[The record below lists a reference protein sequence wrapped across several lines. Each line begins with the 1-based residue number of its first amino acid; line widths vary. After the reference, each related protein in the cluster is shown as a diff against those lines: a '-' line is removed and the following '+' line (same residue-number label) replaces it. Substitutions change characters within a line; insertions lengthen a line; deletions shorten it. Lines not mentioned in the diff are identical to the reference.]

1 MPSPPPV
8 LMVTNGRRFFNASL
22 EVVGRDTVATGL
34 GPVSALQVRS
44 QLEGESRIEV
54 WIAPDY
60 GNLPVKL
67 RVRDRRGEEFEQVL
81 AAMKVLQ

>member
-1 MPSPPPV
+1 
-8 LMVTNGRRFFNASL
+8 
-22 EVVGRDTVATGL
+22 
-34 GPVSALQVRS
+34 VRS